1 MDPRLFADPWQEIQ
15 GVPLRYIASLDGA
28 DWRGEMSIPWK
39 AINQPGKGMPVMLRF
54 NFTQH
59 RDQEGE
65 SASWAGPVD
74 FGRDDAFTG
83 LLILREPNTPGVVK
97 N

>member
-1 MDPRLFADPWQEIQ
+1 
-15 GVPLRYIASLDGA
+15 
-28 DWRGEMSIPWK
+28 
-39 AINQPGKGMPVMLRF
+39 MPVMLRF

-59 RDQEGE
+59 RADTGE

-83 LLILREPNTPGVVK
+83 LLFLQEIESPGVTR
-97 N
+97 